1 MSRRPR
7 KTNRRPS
14 SPPPSTSSPREF
26 RLPENTTPALPA
38 VEDFAALDMPSGLL
52 KTLTTQGV
60 TAPFPIQAATLPN
73 SLAGRDL
80 LGRGRTGS
88 GKTLAFGL
96 ALLARTAGLRAEP
109 KAPLA
114 LVLVPTRELALQV
127 TDALTPYAT
136 AVNLRLATVV
146 GGLSITKQADA
157 LRRGTEVVVAS
168 PGRLNDLVERGDCVL
183 DQVRITVLDEADQMT
198 DMGFLPQITKLIRQ
212 VRADGQRMLFS
223 ATLDANIDRLVQQF
237 LTDPVVHSVDPSAG
251 AVTTMEHH
259 VLHLQDETDKKAV
272 TTRIAARDG
281 RVILFLDTKRSADR
295 LAKRLLSVGVRA
307 AALHGGRSQPQRNRT
322 LEQFK
327 NGQVTALVA
336 TNVAAR
342 GIHIDDLDL
351 VVNVDPPTDHKDY
364 LHRGGRTARAG
375 GSGSVV
381 TLVLPEQKRDVTRLL
396 SDAGIRPRTARIT
409 SGDTEL
415 ATLTGAREP
424 SGVAVTIE
432 LPQPVAPPVSRRRT
446 GTATSTTGTRR
457 RRGASGTATADT
469 AAPDAARGSARRPTR
484 TGQPTAPAETSGR
497 GAGRRA
503 RAEES
508 GRTTARRA
516 AAEASGQGTAPANGK
531 AARGSGGGSGTTTGT
546 GGRGTTRRTTSG
558 PPGTT
563 PSTKP
568 GRGTGGATSATAARG
583 SGGPTTG
590 TAGRGS
596 DRRTATGTATGGTRG
611 SGRRTGNR
619 GTGAAGGSAGAGG
632 RGTDRRNDRRGA

>member
-1 MSRRPR
+1 MSRRSQKP
-7 KTNRRPS
+7 NRRAS
-14 SPPPSTSSPREF
+14 SPRPSASSPREF
-26 RLPENTTPALPA
+26 RLPESTTPALPA
-38 VEDFAALDMPSGLL
+38 VEDFAGLDMPAALL
-52 KTLTTQGV
+52 KTLTSQGV

-114 LVLVPTRELALQV
+114 LVLVPTRELAQQV
-127 TDALTPYAT
+127 ADALTPYAT

-146 GGLSITKQADA
+146 GGLSITKQAGA
-157 LRRGTEVVVAS
+157 LRRGAEVLVAT

-183 DQVRITVLDEADQMT
+183 GQVRITVLDEADQMT
-198 DMGFLPQITKLIRQ
+198 DMGFLPQITKLIQQ
-212 VRADGQRMLFS
+212 VRPDGQRMLFS
-223 ATLDANIDRLVQQF
+223 ATLDQNIDRLVQRF

-259 VLHLQDETDKKAV
+259 VLHVQDETDKKAV

-295 LAKRLLSVGVRA
+295 LAKRLLAVGVRA

-342 GIHIDDLDL
+342 GIHVDDLDL

-381 TLVLPEQKRDVTRLL
+381 TLVLPDQKRDVTRLM

-409 SGDTEL
+409 SSDAAL
-415 ATLTGAREP
+415 ATITGAREP

-432 LPQPVAPPVSRRRT
+432 VPQPAAPAASRPDRT
-446 GTATSTTGTRR
+446 TDAKPGARSGRR
-457 RRGASGTATADT
+457 RR
-469 AAPDAARGSARRPTR
+469 
-484 TGQPTAPAETSGR
+484 
-497 GAGRRA
+497 
-503 RAEES
+503 
-508 GRTTARRA
+508 
-516 AAEASGQGTAPANGK
+516 N
-531 AARGSGGGSGTTTGT
+531 GGGAKAPTGAATGT
-546 GGRGTTRRTTSG
+546 GGRGSDRR
-558 PPGTT
+558 
-563 PSTKP
+563 
-568 GRGTGGATSATAARG
+568 AG
-583 SGGPTTG
+583 SGGA
-590 TAGRGS
+590 AGAGGRS
-596 DRRTATGTATGGTRG
+596 SERRSAAGAATGAASGKVVRG
-611 SGRRTGNR
+611 SGRRAAAGGATG
-619 GTGAAGGSAGAGG
+619 GAAGTGG
-632 RGTDRRNDRRGA
+632 RSSDRRGGRRTSAT